1 MCAPDHKIHPF
12 LGDSFLNLFT
22 RLSLHFICKK
32 NSKRLSFTSWISIL
46 GVAFGVAAFLVT
58 VTILNSFQYEMKR
71 LISATNPNLIVFSP
85 SGIPDVLD
93 YENQLKS
100 MIEVPVERM
109 SPFVYQESVLGLGRQ
124 TSSVYIR
131 AITGSSSASA
141 EQLTHFITPQNA
153 IKSLDQSST
162 LIDGNRNTLDFGN
175 TPEKLPHVVLGAD
188 LAEHLNAKKGN
199 IVTLMSFANEENN
212 LKIRYNKLFVTGIID
227 VGISQYNKQ
236 YVLMNFDDGIQ
247 LFGIPNW
254 ASGIEIKL
262 KDPDQAFGV
271 SEKLNK
277 QIPYHTV
284 SWEQVDSKLFSQ
296 IKRDS
301 ASIKL
306 IVLIISFVAGF
317 NIIVTLTLT
326 IMDRTKQI
334 SLLRSLGAQ
343 KKFITGVFVLSGTF
357 LGFLGSV
364 LGICSGIGLLQIIAG
379 IPLGDFRKFYY
390 LEKIP
395 VHMDFQLISIAF
407 LTAILLSFFGALYP
421 AWRAARISPISGL
434 RD

>member
-1 MCAPDHKIHPF
+1 M
-12 LGDSFLNLFT
+12 NLFT

-58 VTILNSFQYEMKR
+58 VTILNSFQHEMKR
-71 LISATNPNLIVFSP
+71 LISATNPNLVVFSP
-85 SGIPDVLD
+85 SGIPDVST

-100 MIEVPVERM
+100 MIEVPVERT

-131 AITGSSSASA
+131 AITGSASASA
-141 EQLTHFITPQNA
+141 EQLSHFITPKNA
-153 IKSLDQSST
+153 IKSLDQPSP
-162 LIDGNRNTLDFGN
+162 LIDDNRNTLDFGT
-175 TPEKLPHVVLGAD
+175 TPEKLPHVILGSELAD
-188 LAEHLNAKKGN
+188 HLNAKMGKV
-199 IVTLMSFANEENN
+199 VTLMSFSHEGND
-212 LKIRYNKLFVTGIID
+212 LKIRYNKLFVTGMID

-236 YVLMNFDDGIQ
+236 YVLMNFNDGIQ

-262 KDPDQAFGV
+262 KDPNQALFV
-271 SEKLNK
+271 SETLNK
-277 QIPYHTV
+277 QIPYRSV

-296 IKRDS
+296 IRRDS

-334 SLLRSLGAQ
+334 SLLRSLGSQ
-343 KKFITGVFVLSGTF
+343 KNFITAVFVLSGTF

-364 LGICSGIGLLQIIAG
+364 LGALAGVGLLQILGG

-395 VHMDFQLISIAF
+395 VHMDLQLIFIAF
-407 LTAILLSFFGALYP
+407 LTAILLSFLGSFYP